1 MRTIIIAAALMLS
14 GCASYNNLVNI
25 PTMNVTPPLTPA
37 ALQTGIDKCRAKK
50 LIPDPYPIDKPQV
63 VFCKIPSV
71 LPPGYVSPVPYVR
84 VI

>member
-1 MRTIIIAAALMLS
+1 MKTIVIAALLTLT

-25 PTMNVTPPLTPA
+25 PTMNVVPPLTPT
-37 ALQTGIDKCRAKK
+37 ALEAGIAQCKAKK

-63 VFCKIPSV
+63 VFCKVPSV

-84 VI
+84 IL